1 MRECLN
7 SPLGAAVAVGAGIVW
22 VSVMFAVG
30 SWAGA
35 RCHDWWHGRPHRHRT
50 DEASPLERQ
59 MAVQRQLWDMEQQI
73 REEQMSEEER
83 AWHRRYRERQA
94 AITQEAR
101 RQLGLPEEEA
111 NG

>member
-1 MRECLN
+1 MREWLN
-7 SPLGAAVAVGAGIVW
+7 APIGAALAVGAGIVW
-22 VSVMFAVG
+22 ASVMVAVG

-35 RCHDWWHGRPHRHRT
+35 RWHDWWHGRPPHRGT
-50 DEASPLERQ
+50 DEASRVERQ
-59 MAVQRQLWDMEQQI
+59 MAVQRQLWNMERQI

-101 RQLGLPEEEA
+101 RRLGLPKEEDD
-111 NG
+111 G